1 MIARTTAG
9 HKKAPSNHAAPQ
21 LTAREA
27 EVLSGLM
34 RGDENKEIARDLSCS
49 VKTVEFH
56 LSNLFRKFGVRKR
69 TALVALAV
77 EQRVRQEVHKP

>member
-1 MIARTTAG
+1 MNARTTAG
-9 HKKAPSNHAAPQ
+9 HKAPSNHAAPQ

-27 EVLSGLM
+27 EVLSSLM
-34 RGDENKEIARDLSCS
+34 RGDENKEIARNLSCS

-77 EQRVRQEVHKP
+77 ERRVRQEAREP